1 MMNLLIAATATT
13 RSAGK
18 GLVGGHNR
26 VNHYI
31 SIILL
36 HCIFLL
42 PYKYSRLCRLL
53 PN

>member
-1 MMNLLIAATATT
+1 MMNLLIATAIT
-13 RSAGK
+13 RSVGG
-18 GLVGGHNR
+18 GLVGGHDR

-36 HCIFLL
+36 HGVFLL
-42 PYKYSRLCRLL
+42 PYKYSRLYRLL

>member
-1 MMNLLIAATATT
+1 MMNLLIAAAIT
-13 RSAGK
+13 RSAGG
-18 GLVGGHNR
+18 GLVGGHGR

-31 SIILL
+31 SVILL
-36 HCIFLL
+36 HDVFLL